1 MKRSTLLILSFFAV
15 AVGYGQTKKDTAK
28 ARYDYFVKIRVQDYQ
43 QLIGIAGD
51 YSKQVKY
58 NPLMKSDD
66 KVTVQINIEK
76 YLFDLPKS
84 VKLDSV
90 KAIKK

>member
-1 MKRSTLLILSFFAV
+1 MFLIAAMGAFA
-15 AVGYGQTKKDTAK
+15 QKSDTAK
-28 ARYDYFVKIRVQDYQ
+28 ARYDYFVKVPVRDYQ
-43 QLIGIAGD
+43 QLINIAND
-51 YSKQVKY
+51 YQKQLKY
-58 NPLMKSDD
+58 NSLMKADD
-66 KVTVQINIEK
+66 KISVQINIEK